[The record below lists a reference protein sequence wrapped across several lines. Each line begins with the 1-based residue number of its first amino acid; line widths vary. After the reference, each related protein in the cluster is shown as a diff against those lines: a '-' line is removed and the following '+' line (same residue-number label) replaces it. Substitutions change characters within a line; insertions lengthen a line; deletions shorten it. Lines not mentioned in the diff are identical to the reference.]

1 MQEIEKYGKANKEVA
16 TIAAE
21 LSQHGR
27 EVLDAYLPFESPP
40 ERKADAALLFLI
52 FPFQVVTDVKMQDK
66 ILALVRARVMGPCG
80 IRRYVGDSYYCQDYD
95 KWLPLSEQTADF
107 SQNMSFRDEL
117 LVPGQEAQW
126 CLFDPLLS
134 AIYAQRDTPEGRQ

>member
-1 MQEIEKYGKANKEVA
+1 MVKYFRAIEYWKDDDSGAWEENPKVNSSSIGAVAAAMQQIEKYVKANKEVA

-66 ILALVRARVMGPCG
+66 ILALVRARLMGPCG
-80 IRRYVGDSYYCQDYD
+80 IRRYVGDSYYCQDY
-95 KWLPLSEQTADF
+95 
-107 SQNMSFRDEL
+107 
-117 LVPGQEAQW
+117 
-126 CLFDPLLS
+126 
-134 AIYAQRDTPEGRQ
+134 